1 MQTET
6 KLWLKLSHEFYDGLR
21 TLDMRA
27 RAEVNERAK
36 QALGYAWGWQD
47 ACGYAD
53 HDEALAFGYAYGIA
67 AADFHAGIYCMLPA
81 VQDCF
86 RRFQD
91 GSTDF
96 RK

>member
-21 TLDMRA
+21 TLDVRA

-47 ACGYAD
+47 ACGYSD
-53 HDEALAFGYAYGIA
+53 HDEALAFGYWHGLQAYRLASGQA
-67 AADFHAGIYCMLPA
+67 WRLQS
-81 VQDCF
+81 VQGAWEE
-86 RRFQD
+86 FQEM
-91 GSTDF
+91 GVGA
-96 RK
+96 